1 MKIIIASQNPAKIAA
16 AQQALDRLF
25 PAVSTSITGVAVP
38 SGVSAQPFS
47 DEETRLGACN
57 RARAAQQACPDAD
70 LWIGM
75 EGGVARLHRQL
86 QTFAWIQVLGQGLD
100 NGARSA
106 SLTLPSFV
114 ADALEQGEEL
124 GDAMDRLF
132 RLTNCKQAGGA
143 IGVLTQ
149 NALSRTQVYR
159 DTLILAL
166 APLLN
171 PAPYAVPAR
180 QTNPGPGNPA

>member
-1 MKIIIASQNPAKIAA
+1 MKIIIASLNPAKIAA

-25 PAVSTSITGVAVP
+25 PAVRFSLTGVSVP

-57 RARAAQQACPDAD
+57 RARAARQAYPDAD

-75 EGGVARLHRQL
+75 EGGVERRHRQL

-106 SLTLPSFV
+106 SLTLPPFV
-114 ADALEQGEEL
+114 AEALEQGEEL
-124 GDAMDRLF
+124 GEAMDRLF
-132 RLTNCKQAGGA
+132 QLTNCKQAGGA

-149 NALSRTQVYR
+149 DALSRTQVYS

-180 QTNPGPGNPA
+180 QTSPEPGSPA